1 MKRSNC
7 VEKNCIW
14 VGLLCTLLLLTA
26 CPASQTRKPAVVDRK
41 YVMTTDTL
49 PFSFFIPQESFL
61 QMADVPQKEK
71 VFVDLI
77 FPQEKARLY
86 CTYYAITPE
95 RFRVMAEESRKLVY
109 FHSAKAD
116 AIHEDFYEDPG
127 KGVYGIFYT
136 LDGKV
141 ATPYQLSLTDSVTYY
156 FHASLYFDSGES
168 HPEKG
173 DTLEILAKDLKQL
186 METFKHHPVRSQSL

>member
-1 MKRSNC
+1 MKRSNW
-7 VEKNCIW
+7 VGKKCIW
-14 VGLLCTLLLLTA
+14 VSLLCMLLLLTA
-26 CPASQTRKPAVVDRK
+26 CPVSQTRKSVVVEPE
-41 YVMTTDTL
+41 YVMSTDTL
-49 PFSFFIPQESFL
+49 PFSFFMPQEAIL
-61 QMADVPQKEK
+61 QMAEIPQKEK

-141 ATPYQLSLTDSVTYY
+141 ATPFQLSLTDSATYY

-168 HPEKG
+168 RPEKV
-173 DTLEILAKDLKQL
+173 DTLKILAKDLKQL
-186 METFKHHPVRSQSL
+186 METFKHHPVHSKSL